1 MTMNTYELIP
11 ETHVPER
18 NHGHRAKSIRSAT
31 MDRFVESDMEIASVE
46 FATVNEAT
54 LAAACMSKYATL
66 ADLPVKVQRR
76 KCKIYL
82 SKIH

>member
-1 MTMNTYELIP
+1 MDTYELIP
-11 ETHVPER
+11 ETHVPEKES
-18 NHGHRAKSIRSAT
+18 GGRAKSIRSAT
-31 MDRFVESDMEIASVE
+31 VDRFVESDMEIASVE

-54 LAAACMSKYATL
+54 IAAACMSKYVNIQN
-66 ADLPVKVQRR
+66 LPVKIQRR

>member
-1 MTMNTYELIP
+1 MTMDTYELVP

-18 NHGHRAKSIRSAT
+18 ENSHRGKGIRSAT
-31 MDRFVESDMEIASVE
+31 VDRFIESDMEIASVE

-54 LAAACMSKYATL
+54 ATAACMSKYATFN
-66 ADLPVKVQRR
+66 DLPVKIQRR